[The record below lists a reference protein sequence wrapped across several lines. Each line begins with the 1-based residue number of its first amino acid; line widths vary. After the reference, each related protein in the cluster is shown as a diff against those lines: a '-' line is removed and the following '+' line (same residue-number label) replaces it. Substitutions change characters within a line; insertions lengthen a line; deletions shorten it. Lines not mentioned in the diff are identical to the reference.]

1 MSARIAVLAA
11 LALLVPSCASRPDN
25 SAVQVVETAST
36 PVAVES
42 TPDKPQ
48 CGGELCYEIVDNK
61 MIIYNT
67 PGEQS
72 QMEANLEMPPDVAS
86 VKTELMIYD
95 KVDSKKKIGSI
106 EIKRDRT
113 GVKSVTMKGKA
124 IPKKE

>member
-1 MSARIAVLAA
+1 MSARIAALTA
-11 LALLVPSCASRPDN
+11 LALFAPSCASRLDN
-25 SAVQVVETAST
+25 AAVQVAEPAATTA
-36 PVAVES
+36 VAEP
-42 TPDKPQ
+42 TPDTPQ
-48 CGGELCYEIVDNK
+48 CGGELCYEIVGDK
-61 MIIYNT
+61 MIIHNT
-67 PGEQS
+67 PGETS